1 MKQSF
6 LFVCIRL
13 FIQTSTY
20 AWIQTCISFTS
31 YVHRRMCITGDYFE
45 YYSGIQ
51 LKGNEGEMHG
61 TFQMVTV
68 EDNNKFEAEV
78 APFKVNAPR

>member
-1 MKQSF
+1 
-6 LFVCIRL
+6 
-13 FIQTSTY
+13 
-20 AWIQTCISFTS
+20 
-31 YVHRRMCITGDYFE
+31 MCITGDYFE